1 MESRMRV
8 AGVQSDGR
16 RGVVTVTAGDELDLR
31 ALGRSIWHRRRHI
44 VGPAIVIALIAFVVV
59 QVLTPKYRSEA
70 RILIEGRDN
79 IYLRAE
85 AEKTLERGVVD
96 PEAVA
101 SQVQVVL
108 SRDLAR
114 QVIKQLKLGERPEF
128 DPILN
133 GASIPKVLL
142 GLVGLAK
149 DPLRMTPEERVLEA
163 YYERLNVVALERSRV
178 ISVTFESSD
187 PELAAKVANAVAD
200 SYLEMQQ
207 GARQEQARSAG
218 QWLAVEIGNMRKK
231 VADAEAKVE
240 ELRSKSNL
248 YVGSNNAPLSTQ
260 QLSDM
265 NTQLATARGQKADAE
280 TKARMIRD
288 ILSSGK
294 PLESSE
300 VGNSELIRHLT
311 EQLATLRAQLA
322 EQSATL
328 LDGHPRIKE
337 LRAQIADL
345 QGQIRSEGEKM
356 VRSFENDSKIADA
369 RVQTLD
375 ATLSQLKRQAASN
388 SGQDVELRALEREA
402 KAERDLLESYLA
414 KYREATARD
423 NIDAAPAEARIISR
437 ATVSNTPA
445 FPKKLPIVLVAMLAA
460 LVLSAGFVATSELLG
475 GTPVPRESSVFV
487 REARVRPSLLDSLRG
502 AIPALRKRIKPDAAT
517 PVMSAAAPSIVPAAT
532 PVAPAAPAAAPSLA
546 SNSIDDLVRG
556 LRGAGDFG
564 RRVTVVGTLRNVGT
578 TYTAIALA
586 RALTKDARVV
596 LVDLAIGSPNI
607 SIISADPTAP
617 GIADLVHGR
626 ASFGQIITRDRFSR
640 LHLVAVGDTG
650 PDGPAILASQR
661 VATTFDALVRAYDHV
676 IVDAGALPEAAV
688 ERIAH
693 LAPRAVLIAADLT
706 NPATAAARDR
716 LLAAGFA
723 DVTVILGQ
731 PRTAVAA

>member
-8 AGVQSDGR
+8 AGVQSEGR

-142 GLVGLAK
+142 GLFGLAK

-178 ISVTFESSD
+178 ISLTFESSD
-187 PELAAKVANAVAD
+187 PEVAAKVANAIAD
-200 SYLEMQQ
+200 TYLEMQQ

-356 VRSFENDSKIADA
+356 VRAFENDSKIADA

-402 KAERDLLESYLA
+402 KAERDLLESYLG

-460 LVLSAGFVATSELLG
+460 LVVSAGFVTTSELLG
-475 GTPVPRESSVFV
+475 GTPLPRERDTFV
-487 REARVRPSLLDSLRG
+487 REVREKPSLLDSLRG
-502 AIPALRKRIKPDAAT
+502 AIPALKKRVKPD
-517 PVMSAAAPSIVPAAT
+517 IAT
-532 PVAPAAPAAAPSLA
+532 PVAPVAAAPAAPFVVAPAAPSLA
-546 SNSIDDLVRG
+546 SNSIDELVRG
-556 LRGAGDFG
+556 LRGAGDPG

-586 RALTKDARVV
+586 RALTKGARVV
-596 LVDLAIGSPNI
+596 LVDLALGSPNI

-676 IVDAGALPEAAV
+676 IIDAGALPEAAV

>member
-1 MESRMRV
+1 MRV
-8 AGVQSDGR
+8 AGVQSGGR
-16 RGVVTVTAGDELDLR
+16 RGVALADTADELDMR
-31 ALGRSIWHRRRHI
+31 ALGRAIWHRRRHI

-133 GASIPKVLL
+133 GASIPRILL
-142 GLVGLAK
+142 GLFGLAK

-178 ISVTFESSD
+178 ISLTFESSD
-187 PELAAKVANAVAD
+187 PEVAAKVANAIAD
-200 SYLEMQQ
+200 TYLEMQQ

-260 QLSDM
+260 QLSDL

-288 ILSSGK
+288 ILTSGK

-345 QGQIRSEGEKM
+345 QSQIRSEGEKI
-356 VRSFENDSKIADA
+356 VRAFETDSRIADA

-375 ATLSQLKRQAASN
+375 ATLSQLKQQAASN

-460 LVLSAGFVATSELLG
+460 LVVSAGFVTTSELLG
-475 GTPVPRESSVFV
+475 GTPLPRERDTFV
-487 REARVRPSLLDSLRG
+487 REVREKPSLLDSLRG
-502 AIPALRKRIKPDAAT
+502 AIPALKKRVKPD
-517 PVMSAAAPSIVPAAT
+517 IAT
-532 PVAPAAPAAAPSLA
+532 PVAPVAAAPAAPFVVAPATPSLA
-546 SNSIDDLVRG
+546 GSSLDELVRG
-556 LRGAGDFG
+556 LRGAGDPG

-586 RALTKDARVV
+586 RALTKEARVV

-617 GIADLVHGR
+617 GIADHVHGR

-676 IVDAGALPEAAV
+676 IIDAGALPEAAV